1 MGKFVIYKAAK
12 SRVQHADP
20 LVILYVLKDRGK
32 FREIEATNSGEAAT
46 IIEQA
51 GWRIDPK
58 RHQIEGVEGSWKE
71 LVCEVTPWIGRLAKR
86 SLFDAV
92 NGRVEGEEGVERVP
106 AALVD
111 KEYNEWADVVFP
123 EALYVKVVPENQP
136 GEEAAGYNLLDVSRP
151 GPERKMDFGNAGG
164 TWNADFT
171 EFTPAAGG
179 GGGKSSKKKGKSSKK
194 KRKPTKRRRRK
205 PTKRR
210 RR

>member
-1 MGKFVIYKAAK
+1 MGKFVIYKATK
-12 SRVQHADP
+12 SKRDDVD
-20 LVILYVLKDRGK
+20 VLEDRGK

-46 IIEQA
+46 IIEKA
-51 GWRIDPK
+51 GWRIDQK

-71 LVCEVTPWIGRLAKR
+71 LVYVGAGDSGPIAIGPREKR
-86 SLFDAV
+86 PLFDAIM
-92 NGRVEGEEGVERVP
+92 GESEAWRGAGAKAVEN
-106 AALVD
+106 
-111 KEYNEWADVVFP
+111 EYNEWADVVFP

-164 TWNADFT
+164 KWNADFT
-171 EFTPAAGG
+171 VFTPTAGG
-179 GGGKSSKKKGKSSKK
+179 GGKKYRR

-210 RR
+210 RKSTKRRRR